1 VNLGTK
7 VRYDARRTLWREHLP
22 SGHRRWSSQSHGQT
36 HSPREGVIVGAR
48 TLANGQVSYGGWDTP
63 TEFSPTA
70 HFKAYLVAF
79 DMRKNPVYVLP
90 EDLEVLDS

>member
-1 VNLGTK
+1 VKLGTK

-22 SGHRRWSSQSHGQT
+22 SGNRRWSSQSYGSTQT
-36 HSPREGVIVGAR
+36 PREGVIVGVR
-48 TLANGQVSYGGWDTP
+48 TLANGDVEYGGWDATTTFHP
-63 TEFSPTA
+63 TE